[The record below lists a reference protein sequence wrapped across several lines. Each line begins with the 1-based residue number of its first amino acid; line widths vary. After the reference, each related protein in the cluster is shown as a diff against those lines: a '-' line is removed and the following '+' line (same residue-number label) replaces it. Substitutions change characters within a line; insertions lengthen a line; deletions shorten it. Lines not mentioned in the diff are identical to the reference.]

1 MRQEIYKGLGDKHCF
16 LDISQADDRFR
27 PQYHLLLPGNWLNDP
42 NGPVYYNGSH
52 YDTFWK
58 CPDIFNVSNRLAMKA
73 SLCGQDFW
81 AVGELDP
88 VQKNFHP
95 LAGDLG
101 EYTQLSLRIEESHR
115 YFPNI
120 VLSSIIPFELI
131 PDVNGNQIEVMINW
145 QLPRDQDL
153 DFGLSILS
161 TLGGSQR
168 TSVGTMTRANTTFML
183 NWDVYGWDYFSE
195 PDIRNSFDC

>member
-81 AVGELDP
+81 AVVELDP
-88 VQKNFHP
+88 VQKSFHP

-101 EYTQLSLRIEESHR
+101 EYIQL
-115 YFPNI
+115 
-120 VLSSIIPFELI
+120 
-131 PDVNGNQIEVMINW
+131 
-145 QLPRDQDL
+145 
-153 DFGLSILS
+153 
-161 TLGGSQR
+161 
-168 TSVGTMTRANTTFML
+168 
-183 NWDVYGWDYFSE
+183 
-195 PDIRNSFDC
+195 